1 MAQDSFQSSDS
12 VRHARPLHHAR
23 EVRFDD
29 ALPLELGGE
38 IPEPEV
44 TYETWGELDAE
55 RSNAVL
61 VCHAISGDSHAA
73 RHDAADDP
81 GWWEAVVGPG
91 GAIDTDRHFVIC
103 PNVLGGCRGT
113 TGPGSTNP
121 ATGRPWGRDFPVIT
135 VRDMVA
141 LQRRLVEHLGIQ
153 RLRAVVGGS
162 LGGHQALAWGASW
175 PECTDAVIAVATS
188 ARLTSQAIA
197 FDVVGRNAI
206 LHDPGF
212 VDGRYYGTGDS
223 PTVGLALARM
233 LGHITYLSRE
243 SMSEKF
249 EARRLEPRDVAS
261 EFEKRFAVGA
271 YLAHQGQQFV
281 ERFDANSYLTLS
293 MAMDLFDLGDGP
305 DALAESLAGAR
316 CRWLV
321 LSFSSDWLFPPEQS
335 RDIVRALLASQIPV
349 AYCNV
354 SSRAGHDAFL
364 LEHEI
369 DVYGELVRAFLERRA
384 SPGLDQDDTSARLET
399 LPGATRLERALRSD
413 TGRILTLVPSGASV
427 LDVGC
432 RSGDLLL
439 ELLRRGHER
448 LLGIDPSERAIV
460 ECARRGV
467 DAIHADL
474 DRALD
479 DFGEDQFDVV
489 ILSQALQAVQ
499 DVEGVLRS
507 MLRVGRRAIVSF
519 PNAARTA
526 QRERL
531 ARDGR
536 APESSL
542 LHPHSWYAA
551 PPLRLLSILDFETFC
566 SERGIF
572 VERLVALDAETGVT
586 VVEDANRL
594 ADLAIFVLRG

>member
-1 MAQDSFQSSDS
+1 MPRDSFQSSDS
-12 VRHARPLHHAR
+12 VRHARPLLHAR
-23 EVRFDD
+23 KVRFDA
-29 ALPLELGGE
+29 ALPLSLGGE

-44 TYETWGELDAE
+44 TYETWGELDRE

-81 GWWEAVVGPG
+81 GWWDAVVGPG

-135 VRDMVA
+135 VGDMVA

-175 PECTDAVIAVATS
+175 PECTDSVIAVATS

-206 LHDPGF
+206 LRDPGF
-212 VDGRYYGTGDS
+212 ADGRYYGTGES

-305 DALAESLAGAR
+305 EALAESLAGAR

-321 LSFSSDWLFPPEQS
+321 LSFSSDWLFPPDQS

-364 LEHEI
+364 LDHEL
-369 DVYGELVRAFLERRA
+369 DVYGELLRAFLEPRP
-384 SPGLDQDDTSARLET
+384 SPGPRRDDAAARLEPD
-399 LPGATRLERALRSD
+399 PGEALLERTPRSD
-413 TGRILTLVPSGASV
+413 TGRILALVPAGASV
-427 LDVGC
+427 LDLGC
-432 RSGDLLL
+432 RSG
-439 ELLRRGHER
+439 ELLVELSRRGHER

-479 DFGEDQFDVV
+479 DFGDDQFDVV
-489 ILSQALQAVQ
+489 VLSQALQAVQ

-507 MLRVGRRAIVSF
+507 MLRVGRRAIVTF
-519 PNAARTA
+519 PNAARDR

-531 ARDGR
+531 AREGR

-542 LHPHSWYAA
+542 LHPHPWYAA

-566 SERGIF
+566 SERGLFI
-572 VERLVALDAETGVT
+572 ERLVALDAETGVT
-586 VVEDANRL
+586 VVDDPNRR